1 MPDDLRAVQ
10 SLTNVM
16 CPFSLRALPFIFE
29 VAASVLSKKNAW
41 TINISWVD
49 FNLPI
54 DEALWIV

>member
-29 VAASVLSKKNAW
+29 MAASVLSKNNAW

-54 DEALWIV
+54 DEAL